1 MPLSIFSGQVISGHG
16 RGRTI
21 GFPTLNLRLDLEMD
35 TKNKIPFAGKN
46 AKKAHSASLR
56 ECASGVYVVKAQVN
70 GTFFYG
76 GMHFGP
82 RPTFDEK
89 ESTVEIHL
97 VGFSGEKVD
106 GEVRVEVLKR
116 IRGIRTFVS
125 QEALKKQIEKDMMAI
140 MKMAHD
146 Q

>member
-1 MPLSIFSGQVISGHG
+1 MSIFSGQVISGHG

-21 GFPTLNLRLDLEMD
+21 GFPTLNLKLTPTQVSE
-35 TKNKIPFAGKN
+35 TGIEP
-46 AKKAHSASLR
+46 
-56 ECASGVYVVKAQVN
+56 GVYGVRAHVN
-70 GTFFYG
+70 GAVFYG

-89 ESTVEIHL
+89 DPTVELHL

-116 IRGIRTFVS
+116 LRGIRTFVS
-125 QEALKKQIEKDMMAI
+125 QEALKKQIEKDMMAVK
-140 MKMAHD
+140 KMAHA